1 MALIND
7 MTAEDRSRAYDLLAL
22 ALASAPTEASTCA
35 LLDLARALDVQC
47 PRDLPLEKVRR
58 EFMDLLVVPSQRYV
72 APYESAFRDDR
83 LPRAHGA
90 GPRSA
95 SGLLMGDS
103 TLAVRQA
110 FIEAGVLPERDLPD
124 HIANELRLVSHL
136 WHVEA
141 CGEPE
146 HALEA
151 ARQRRR
157 FVDEHPRHWIDE
169 LAGKIAE
176 RSATGFYRAVIEVAQ
191 ALLNAESARGTSER
205 VSGANDPSSLAEL

>member
-1 MALIND
+1 MAFIDD
-7 MTAEDRSRAYDLLAL
+7 MTAEDRARAYDLLAV
-22 ALASAPTEASTCA
+22 ALASAPTEASMGA
-35 LLDLARALDVQC
+35 LLDLAQALDVHC
-47 PRDLPLEKVRR
+47 PHDLPLEKVRR

-83 LPRAHGA
+83 LPRAHGT

-95 SGLLMGDS
+95 GGLLMGDA

-110 FIEAGVLPERDLPD
+110 FWDAGVLPERDLPD
-124 HIANELRLVSHL
+124 HIANELRLVGHL

-146 HALEA
+146 HAVEA
-151 ARQRRR
+151 ARQRWR
-157 FVDEHPRHWIDE
+157 FVDEHPRLWIGE

-176 RSATGFYRAVIEVAQ
+176 RSSTGFYRAVIEVAQ
-191 ALLNAESARGTSER
+191 ALLNAESALVRLER
-205 VSGANDPSSLAEL
+205 VSDVNDQSSVVEL